1 MIKYIPLILLLLLS
15 ACSPAQAGKSKPT
28 AAQAQAQGV
37 MLALPT
43 QAPATDTP
51 APTVDTSELIRR
63 VSEAEQ
69 LAQEAIS
76 KKNEAVADKNASDA
90 TANAANVRA
99 LEMTS
104 TLGAQGIERANIFGT
119 QQVIAA
125 TSNAAQIAQNSAF
138 ATQTKQAPADAATA
152 EALMIAS
159 KNADTAAKIEPLRSG
174 VLAVSP
180 IILILVIGFLVY
192 LAISREQIAP
202 EELVQVDEN
211 EAELPEPAPKPDEPP
226 GDVEK
231 FRALIEYAKSPG
243 NLLGQIG
250 VVRDKIY
257 PGYYEYAPVLDW
269 LERRGWVTKSETGGK
284 VFSPSGKALCEAWE
298 LRHSPSAG

>member
-1 MIKYIPLILLLLLS
+1 MIKYIPLLLLLLLS

-28 AAQAQAQGV
+28 ASQSQGV
-37 MLALPT
+37 MLELPT

-51 APTVDTSELIRR
+51 APTVDIQPLIYDVETARAERDESARREL
-63 VSEAEQ
+63 V
-69 LAQEAIS
+69 
-76 KKNEAVADKNASDA
+76 AVATQQAAVEKSQ
-90 TANAANVRA
+90 AANVRA
-99 LEMTS
+99 LEMTA
-104 TLGAQGIERANIFGT
+104 TLGAQGIERANISGT

-138 ATQTKQAPADAATA
+138 ATQTKQAPGDAATA